1 MAQHPFGIL
10 RLADIGRHRFV
21 VQAVIIGLALLL
33 AAPCAA
39 GKAKKRAPRKA
50 PAAKTRHLTAE
61 QKTIPDAVAFKP
73 ELEKFIG
80 IPYRRGGAGPS
91 GMDCSGFAKTFFS
104 EAFGIDLPHNSKAIS
119 RLDFLEGLPA
129 DRHEYRPGDLLF
141 FNSGKGK
148 INHVGIYLGEGKF
161 IHASR
166 HSGVVVAN
174 LDHSYWKRR
183 LVASK
188 RVTMLDDAQLTD
200 PGDTPETAFAATVPQ
215 SLALG
220 YVQPLFDDRLN
231 LGLERLYGGQ
241 DPLVPEGPTPFHVS
255 CGTADA
261 GPSAERYQGW
271 RARLDF
277 TPSPWL
283 HITPSLASVDV
294 ISDALGGSNGALRTY
309 GLSTRI
315 AADAHDWSLSMAAQT
330 SHFEEYAD
338 PLQDRATTWRSLDL
352 SFDVGYRLAEGFNL
366 SVSGSHSGLFEG
378 NAGAAP
384 RDLPANL
391 SDVRLRFKIEF

>member
-10 RLADIGRHRFV
+10 RIADIGRHRFV
-21 VQAVIIGLALLL
+21 LQAVIIGLALLL
-33 AAPCAA
+33 AMPCAA
-39 GKAKKRAPRKA
+39 AKAKKRSPPKVPTAKA
-50 PAAKTRHLTAE
+50 RHLTPE
-61 QKTIPDAVAFKP
+61 QKAIPAVVAFRPK
-73 ELEKFIG
+73 LEKFLG
-80 IPYRRGGAGPS
+80 IPYRRGGVGPS

-104 EAFGIDLPHNSKAIS
+104 ETFGIDLPHNSKAIS
-119 RLDFLEGLPA
+119 RLDFLEDLSA

-141 FNSGKGK
+141 FNNGKGK

-166 HSGVVVAN
+166 RSGVVVAN

-188 RVTMLDDAQLTD
+188 RVTVLDDAQLMD
-200 PGDTPETAFAATVPQ
+200 PGDTTEAAFTATVPQ
-215 SLALG
+215 ALAMG

-231 LGLERLYGGQ
+231 LGLEGLYGGQ
-241 DPLVPEGPTPFHVS
+241 DPLVPAAPTPFRVGP
-255 CGTADA
+255 GTADP

-283 HITPSLASVDV
+283 RITPSLASLDV
-294 ISDALGGSNGALRTY
+294 SDALGGNNGALHTY

-315 AADAHDWSLSMAAQT
+315 AADASNWSLSMAAQT

-338 PLQDRATTWRSLDL
+338 QLQDRATTWRSLDL
-352 SFDVGYRLAEGFNL
+352 AFDVGYRLSEGFNL

-378 NAGAAP
+378 TAGADP
-384 RDLPANL
+384 RDIPASL
-391 SDVRLRFKIEF
+391 SDVCLRFKIDF